1 MGIKMTTPI
10 SDIDRYID
18 AEIDRIHSLVVRML
32 CFLGEKC
39 VIEARDRSSEASWID
54 QSGNLRSSI
63 GYVVIY
69 NGKIVNVSN
78 FTPVKGGADG
88 SKEGKALAEK
98 LAKNYT
104 RGYALIVVAGMNY
117 AAYVEALENKVVLTS
132 AELLA
137 KREMPSMI
145 EKLKTQIVR

>member
-10 SDIDRYID
+10 SAID
-18 AEIDRIHSLVVRML
+18 AYINAELDRIHSLAVRTL

-39 VIEARDRSSEASWID
+39 VIEARDRSPEASWID

-63 GYVVIY
+63 GYVVVY
-69 NGKIVNVSN
+69 NGRIVNTSG

-88 SKEGKALAEK
+88 AAEGRSLAEK
-98 LAKNYT
+98 LAKNYK

-137 KREMPSMI
+137 KREMPSMV
-145 EKLKTQIVR
+145 EKLKTQIAQ